1 MDLNIIFKI
10 AGLGLLVAILNMILS
25 KAGRDEYVML
35 TTLAGIIIVV
45 IMLLDEIRGL
55 FSALENLFV
64 L

>member
-1 MDLNIIFKI
+1 MDMDIIFKI
-10 AGLGLLVAILNMILS
+10 AGIGIVISILNIILA

-45 IMLLDEIRGL
+45 IMVMDQVKEL
-55 FSALENLFV
+55 FYALENLFG